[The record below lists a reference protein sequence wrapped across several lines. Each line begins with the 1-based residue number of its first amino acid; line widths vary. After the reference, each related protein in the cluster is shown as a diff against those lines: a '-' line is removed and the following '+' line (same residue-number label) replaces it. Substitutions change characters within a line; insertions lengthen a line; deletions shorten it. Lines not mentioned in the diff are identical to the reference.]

1 MEKLIERF
9 NKYARMNTR
18 SVYESGTHPST
29 ARQFD
34 FARMLEAEFRDIG
47 LADVRLSDTCYITAT
62 LPSNMGGNAPVIGF
76 IAHMDTSPDMTAE
89 NVQPKHIQNYNGKDI
104 ILNNEKQIIM
114 SPSEFPSLLNYTG
127 QDLIVTDGC
136 TLLGADDKAGIA
148 EIVTAMEYLIAHPDV
163 RHGKIRICITPD
175 EEIGEGADNFDVA
188 GFGADFAYTMDG
200 DELGTLEFEN
210 FNAARADVVINGK
223 NIHPGSAKNKMA
235 NSILIGMEFNSMLPA
250 AETPSHTEGYE
261 GFYHLNDME
270 GTVEKTMLKYIVR
283 DHDRA
288 KFESRKKRIAAIAS
302 YLNDKYGSGT
312 VELHLKDQYYN
323 MKEKIL
329 PVYHIV
335 ELAIKAMEQ
344 AGVTPRI
351 KAIRGGTDGARL
363 TFMGLPTPN
372 IFTGGSN
379 FHGRYEFAAVNSM
392 LKAVD
397 VIVKIAELAVTETK
411 R

>member
-9 NKYARMNTR
+9 IRYARMNTQ
-18 SVYESGTHPST
+18 SGNDSGTHPST
-29 ARQFD
+29 ARQVD
-34 FARMLEAEFRDIG
+34 FARLLEAELREIG
-47 LADVRLSDTCYITAT
+47 LSDVSLSDTCYITAT
-62 LPSNMGGNAPVIGF
+62 LPSNIETNVPVVGF

-89 NVQPKHIQNYNGKDI
+89 NVRPKRIVNYDGKDI
-104 ILNNEKQIIM
+104 LLNSEKQMIL
-114 SPSEFPSLLNYTG
+114 SPSEFPALLNYTG

-223 NIHPGSAKNKMA
+223 NIHPGSAKNKMS
-235 NSILIGMEFNSMLPA
+235 NSLLIAMEFNSMLPA
-250 AETPSHTEGYE
+250 AETPSHTEGCE

-270 GTVEKTMLKYIVR
+270 GTVEKTTLKYIVR
-283 DHDRA
+283 DHDLAR
-288 KFESRKKRIAAIAS
+288 FESRKKRLTAIAS
-302 YLNDKYGSGT
+302 YLNEKYGSET

-329 PVYHIV
+329 PVYHII

-363 TFMGLPTPN
+363 TYMGLPTPN

-397 VIVKIAELAVTETK
+397 VILKIAELAAAETK

>member
-9 NKYARMNTR
+9 IKYTRMNTR

-29 ARQFD
+29 AQQFD
-34 FARMLEAEFRDIG
+34 FARILEAELREIG

-62 LPSNMGGNAPVIGF
+62 LPSNIGANAPVVGF

-89 NVQPKHIQNYNGKDI
+89 NVQPKRIQNYDGKDI
-104 ILNNEKQIIM
+104 VLNSDKQIIM

-288 KFESRKKRIAAIAS
+288 KFESRKKSIAAIAS

-312 VELHLKDQYYN
+312 VELNLKDQYYN

-329 PVYHIV
+329 PVYHII

-372 IFTGGSN
+372 VFTGGSN

-392 LKAVD
+392 LRAVD
-397 VIVKIAELAVTETK
+397 VIVKIAELAAAETK